1 MLDKLMTLVV
11 PFSQI
16 ALQLKRIADMYELD
30 LASCNPPVIVQTEKP
45 SKHDTQVTY
54 GEEDEGKLSLRE
66 RLVRQLE
73 EEAEDDDAQPDN

>member
-1 MLDKLMTLVV
+1 MLDKLLTLVV

-30 LASCNPPVIVQTEKP
+30 LASRNPPIIIQTEKP
-45 SKHDTQVTY
+45 SKNDTQVTY
-54 GEEDEGKLSLRE
+54 GEEDEGKLSLRQ

-73 EEAEDDDAQPDN
+73 MEAEDDDAHSDN